1 MNHGQQSE
9 RRFDITTSIYILT
22 DSRLRILTVLFGA
35 IQISDNFKNLQSYHI
50 PNLT

>member
-22 DSRLRILTVLFGA
+22 DSRLRILTVLFVA
-35 IQISDNFKNLQSYHI
+35 IQISDNFKNLQSYQL
-50 PNLT
+50 PNII

>member
-9 RRFDITTSIYILT
+9 RKFDIATSIYILT
-22 DSRLRILTVLFGA
+22 DSRLRILTVLFVA
-35 IQISDNFKNLQSYHI
+35 IQISDNFKDLQSYHL